1 MLSAGDVRSVVHDPA
16 GSEGSR
22 HECHADHR
30 CRGDRWR
37 NRRGG
42 GRDVFGADGSRV
54 NPDHHLA
61 TTRGEGQS
69 YVYGSGFNAD
79 VGRRKCGG
87 SCFHGNS
94 DSVDR
99 DRWCVEDS
107 SCVRRDV
114 QCHRNAVGDRDPD
127 PGHSDVCPGISTC
140 GRRDGDA
147 RAFADT
153 ITRADRGSDVGGAH
167 RDADSADRD
176 QGATH
181 RDAGQ

>member
-69 YVYGSGFNAD
+69 YVYVSRVNAD

-94 DSVDR
+94 GCVDR
-99 DRWCVEDS
+99 DHWCVADRR
-107 SCVRRDV
+107 CVRRDV
-114 QCHRNAVGDRDPD
+114 QCHRNAVGDRDPG
-127 PGHSDVCPGISTC
+127 PGHSDGGTGISAC
-140 GRRDGDA
+140 GGSNCDA

-153 ITRADRGSDVGGAH
+153 ITRADRGSDVGGAN